1 MIRRPRQGN
10 EGTAQLAER
19 LGCKL
24 VEAVPRHGHARPALV
39 GCDPVL
45 SERMKALGARWDSFN
60 HALAFAG
67 WPALQAA
74 LRYALEQ
81 QAGNRAQQAGSCTQQ
96 AGSCA
101 QQGGARADAAAPQ
114 ERQGPGHAAG

>member
-96 AGSCA
+96 AQLRAAGWR
-101 QQGGARADAAAPQ
+101 ARDAGAPQ

>member
-10 EGTAQLAER
+10 EATAQLAER
-19 LGCKL
+19 LGCTL

-45 SERMKALGARWDSFN
+45 SERLKALGARWDSFN
-60 HALAFAG
+60 QALAFAG

-74 LRYALEQ
+74 LRYALDLQCAPGAQQQQQ
-81 QAGNRAQQAGSCTQQ
+81 QAASPER
-96 AGSCA
+96 
-101 QQGGARADAAAPQ
+101 PQ
-114 ERQGPGHAAG
+114 PGHAPR

>member
-39 GCDPVL
+39 GCDPAL

-74 LRYALEQ
+74 LRYALD
-81 QAGNRAQQAGSCTQQ
+81 QQ

-101 QQGGARADAAAPQ
+101 QQGAARADAGAPQ